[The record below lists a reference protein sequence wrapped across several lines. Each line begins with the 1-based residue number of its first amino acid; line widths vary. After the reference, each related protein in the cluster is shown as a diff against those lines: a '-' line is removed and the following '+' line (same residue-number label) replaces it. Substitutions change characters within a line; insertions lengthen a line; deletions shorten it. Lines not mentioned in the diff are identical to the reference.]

1 MPEISAIPAPIIPPP
16 HAVNGST
23 SLADI
28 AAELSEK
35 RRKAAEGTS
44 QDAAE
49 IPNSPPQG
57 DAAPDDQ
64 APGEPAVDDAPETEA
79 PAEELAPVDPPR
91 SWTKDEKERFK
102 ALPRETQEYLAN
114 REQERDREFRTR
126 QNEYAEKTKAI
137 TAKEQQTEEVRRQ
150 YETALPLLLNSLQST
165 LAGEFADIRTM
176 ADVQKMSVEDWPRY
190 IRWDAHQK
198 QVAAVQQE
206 ITVAV
211 QRQASEQQSQFAR
224 YAEDEDKLFAEQVP
238 DFQDKAKAEKLQ
250 KGARDALIDLG
261 FKPEE
266 LARAWNGQGS
276 LSLRDHR
283 VQLLIKAAVE
293 SRVLAAEKANG
304 LKRAATRG
312 LPPVQRP
319 GVASAP
325 SGANAQ
331 VIKSL
336 ETQLS
341 KARGTRAIELAAE
354 LRTERR
360 KAASR

>member
-1 MPEISAIPAPIIPPP
+1 MPEVSAVQTPVIPPP

-35 RRKAAEGTS
+35 RRKAAES
-44 QDAAE
+44 A
-49 IPNSPPQG
+49 SPDVPETPDSPVQG
-57 DAAPDDQ
+57 DPDSDNRQ
-64 APGEPAVDDAPETEA
+64 INEPPPDDAPKSESQD
-79 PAEELAPVDPPR
+79 EEPAPVDPPR
-91 SWTKDEKERFK
+91 SWTKDEKQRFK
-102 ALPRETQEYLAN
+102 TLPRETQEYLVA
-114 REQERDREFRTR
+114 REGERDRDIGRR
-126 QNEYAEKTKAI
+126 QTELDEKTKAI
-137 TAKEQQTEEVRRQ
+137 TAKEQQTEEVRKQ

-165 LAGEFADIRTM
+165 LAGEFGDIRTM

-206 ITVAV
+206 ITAAV
-211 QRQASEQQSQFAR
+211 QRQSTEEQAKFAK
-224 YAEDEDKLFAEQVP
+224 YAEDEDKLFAEHVP
-238 DFQDKAKAEKLQ
+238 DFNDKDKAEKLQ

-266 LARAWNGQGS
+266 LARAWNGQDK

-293 SRVLAAEKANG
+293 QRVLAAEKANG
-304 LKRAATRG
+304 VKKAATKG

-319 GVASAP
+319 GVAAAP
-325 SGANAQ
+325 SGGSEAT
-331 VIKSL
+331 IKSL

-341 KARGTRAIELAAE
+341 KATGTRAIKIAAQ
-354 LRTERR
+354 LRDARR
-360 KAASR
+360 SAASG